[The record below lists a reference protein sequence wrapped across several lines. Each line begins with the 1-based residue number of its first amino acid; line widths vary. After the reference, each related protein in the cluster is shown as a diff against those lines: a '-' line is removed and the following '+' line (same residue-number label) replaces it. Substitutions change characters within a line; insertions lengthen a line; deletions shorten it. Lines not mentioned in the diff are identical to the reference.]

1 MHQKR
6 CHPNQFPNSSKWTTI
21 QSYSAE
27 VLQSDDSLADPR
39 DSMNDEID
47 LGLAVGSMSRGGENS
62 TGEDGLR
69 KKLKELKEMRDEMN
83 RDIGQDIEILERAL
97 GVMNEEAS

>member
-1 MHQKR
+1 
-6 CHPNQFPNSSKWTTI
+6 
-21 QSYSAE
+21 
-27 VLQSDDSLADPR
+27 
-39 DSMNDEID
+39 MNDEID

-62 TGEDGLR
+62 TVEDGLR